1 MTKSI
6 AIIPARGGSKRLKRK
21 NILPLAGKPLICW
34 TIESA
39 LKSNLFEKVFVSTD
53 DSEIALIAANAYAT
67 VLERPSSL
75 ATDNA
80 TCAQVCEW
88 HLQKMASA
96 HEFYDRLY
104 CLYAT
109 SPLRGVDDLKAM
121 DRVFSENADCT
132 AVIAV
137 TSYSHY
143 PYQAF
148 EQSETGVIRP
158 YWPDLCRKKRSELPR
173 FVAGNGSSYAV
184 NINTFLQIR
193 DFYAPSLPG
202 LYSHYMSPLRSI
214 DVDEESDF
222 QLLEALLD
230 SSMFENL

>member
-34 TIESA
+34 TIEAA
-39 LKSNLFEKVFVSTD
+39 LKSNLFDKVLVSTD
-53 DSEIALIAANAYAT
+53 DSEIALIAANAHAT

-88 HLQKMASA
+88 HLQKLASA
-96 HEFYDRLY
+96 NELYDRLY

-109 SPLRGVDDLKAM
+109 SPLRGVNDLKAM
-121 DRVFSENADCT
+121 DRVFSENADCN

-148 EQSETGVIRP
+148 EQSETGAIRP
-158 YWPDLCRKKRSELPR
+158 YWPDLCRKKRSELPL
-173 FVAGNGSSYAV
+173 FVAGNGSSYA
-184 NINTFLQIR
+184 INVETFLRIR
-193 DFYAPSLPG
+193 DFYAPSFPG
-202 LYSHYMSPLRSI
+202 LYSYYMSPIRSI

-222 QLLEALLD
+222 QLLEVLFS
-230 SSMFENL
+230 SSMLKSL